1 MFDFLRKIYYKV
13 YKHRTKKG
21 DKMTDINE
29 KNFEKIETGDLNYY
43 LIENIK
49 EMIGEESEIRDNT
62 LFIPE
67 YSLSIRPQ
75 ITKSDSNMAVINYY
89 LYSENWDREIFECS
103 ASMGE
108 NRKQALSLAEQGFI
122 FGIMSGI
129 KYMMKDEFFKEI
141 KTEFNGSHSWKMYSS
156 DIVAMGDVPET
167 INPSEIWGIIE
178 NEIPKYLGNQKISY
192 IKVFAAK
199 NKDDITGECRINNEP
214 IKELGELITQYISNW
229 NTKNFGLKKQFFF
242 AVQDDETYTPYPYN
256 VEQIEKFVIETAE
269 MFEKIETEKD
279 LDDMLQNFGDKI
291 GDYDLA
297 EELMGFIPEIC
308 AERAFP
314 NINYPEKV
322 IIYMGEDEKTEVN
335 KSQIAS
341 YHMIKKAVNHM
352 IDHGHIMKELYHK
365 FISISSAYNVICQAL
380 EKDKVDLTKEE
391 GAVISTAYGFSE
403 NYRIR

>member
-1 MFDFLRKIYYKV
+1 
-13 YKHRTKKG
+13 
-21 DKMTDINE
+21 MTDINE
-29 KNFEKIETGDLNYY
+29 KDFEKIETEDLNYY
-43 LIENIK
+43 LLENMK
-49 EMIGEESEIRDNT
+49 EMTGEESEIRDNT

-75 ITKSDSNMAVINYY
+75 TAKSDSNMAVINYY

-129 KYMMKDEFFKEI
+129 KYMMKNEFFKEI
-141 KTEFNGSHSWKMYSS
+141 KTEFNGPHSWKMYSS
-156 DIVAMGDVPET
+156 DIVAMGDVPDT
-167 INPSEIWGIIE
+167 INPKEIWGIIE

-199 NKDDITGECRINNEP
+199 NKDDITGECRINDEP

-242 AVQDDETYTPYPYN
+242 TVQDDETYTPYPYN
-256 VEQIEKFVIETAE
+256 EEQIEKFVIETAE
-269 MFEKIETEKD
+269 MLEKVETEKD

-322 IIYMGEDEKTEVN
+322 IIYMGEDKKLEVN

-341 YHMIKKAVNHM
+341 YYMIKKAVNHM

-403 NYRIR
+403 TYKIR

>member
-1 MFDFLRKIYYKV
+1 
-13 YKHRTKKG
+13 
-21 DKMTDINE
+21 MTAINE
-29 KNFEKIETGDLNYY
+29 KDFEKIETGDLNYY

-49 EMIGEESEIRDNT
+49 EMIREESEIRDNT

-199 NKDDITGECRINNEP
+199 NKDDITGECRINDEP
-214 IKELGELITQYISNW
+214 IKELGELIVQYISKW
-229 NTKNFGLKKQFFF
+229 NTENFGLKKQFFF
-242 AVQDDETYTPYPYN
+242 AVQDDKTYIPYPYTE
-256 VEQIEKFVIETAE
+256 EQIEKFVLETAD
-269 MFEKIETEKD
+269 MFEKVETEKD

-322 IIYMGEDEKTEVN
+322 IIYMGENKKIEVN

-341 YHMIKKAVNHM
+341 YYMIKKAVNHM

-365 FISISSAYNVICQAL
+365 FIGISSAYNVIFKAL

>member
-1 MFDFLRKIYYKV
+1 MFDFLQKIYYKV

-29 KNFEKIETGDLNYY
+29 KDFEKIETEDLNYY
-43 LIENIK
+43 LIENIR
-49 EMIGEESEIRDNT
+49 EMIGEECEIRDNT

-199 NKDDITGECRINNEP
+199 NKDDITGECRINDEP
-214 IKELGELITQYISNW
+214 IKELGELIAQYISKW
-229 NTKNFGLKKQFFF
+229 NTENFGLKKQFFF
-242 AVQDDETYTPYPYN
+242 AVQDDKTYIPYPYTE
-256 VEQIEKFVIETAE
+256 EQIEKFVLETAD
-269 MFEKIETEKD
+269 MFEKVETEKD

-322 IIYMGEDEKTEVN
+322 IIYMGENKKIEVN

-341 YHMIKKAVNHM
+341 YYMIKKAVNHM

-365 FISISSAYNVICQAL
+365 FIGISSAYNVIFKAL

>member
-1 MFDFLRKIYYKV
+1 M
-13 YKHRTKKG
+13 
-21 DKMTDINE
+21 INIDE
-29 KNFEKIETGDLNYY
+29 KDFEKIETEDLNYY

-103 ASMGE
+103 ASIGE
-108 NRKQALSLAEQGFI
+108 NRKQALSLSEQGFI

-192 IKVFAAK
+192 IKIFAAK
-199 NKDDITGECRINNEP
+199 NKDDITGECRINDEP
-214 IKELGELITQYISNW
+214 IIELGELIAQYISKW
-229 NTKNFGLKKQFFF
+229 NTENFGLKKQFFF
-242 AVQDDETYTPYPYN
+242 AVQDDKTYIPYPYTE
-256 VEQIEKFVIETAE
+256 EQIEKFVLETAD
-269 MFEKIETEKD
+269 MFEKVEAEKD

-322 IIYMGEDEKTEVN
+322 IIYMGENKKIEIN

-341 YHMIKKAVNHM
+341 YYMIKKAVNHM
-352 IDHGHIMKELYHK
+352 IDHGHIIKELYHK
-365 FISISSAYNVICQAL
+365 FIGISSAYNVIFKAL

>member
-1 MFDFLRKIYYKV
+1 
-13 YKHRTKKG
+13 
-21 DKMTDINE
+21 MTAINE
-29 KNFEKIETGDLNYY
+29 KDFEKIETGDLNYY

-199 NKDDITGECRINNEP
+199 NKDDITGECRINDEP
-214 IKELGELITQYISNW
+214 IKELGELIAQYISKW
-229 NTKNFGLKKQFFF
+229 NTENFGLKKQFFF
-242 AVQDDETYTPYPYN
+242 AVQDDKTYIPYPYTE
-256 VEQIEKFVIETAE
+256 EQIEKFVLETAD
-269 MFEKIETEKD
+269 MFEKVETEKD

-322 IIYMGEDEKTEVN
+322 IIYMGENKKIEVN
-335 KSQIAS
+335 KSQITS
-341 YHMIKKAVNHM
+341 YYMIKKAVNHM
-352 IDHGHIMKELYHK
+352 IDHGHIIKELYHK
-365 FISISSAYNVICQAL
+365 FIGISSAYNVIFKAL

>member
-1 MFDFLRKIYYKV
+1 
-13 YKHRTKKG
+13 
-21 DKMTDINE
+21 MTDINE
-29 KNFEKIETGDLNYY
+29 KDFEKIETEDLNYY

-199 NKDDITGECRINNEP
+199 NKDDITGECRINDEP
-214 IKELGELITQYISNW
+214 IKELGELIAQYISKW
-229 NTKNFGLKKQFFF
+229 NTENFGLKKQFFF
-242 AVQDDETYTPYPYN
+242 AVQDDKTYIPYPYTE
-256 VEQIEKFVIETAE
+256 EQIEKFVLETAD
-269 MFEKIETEKD
+269 MFEKVETEKD

-322 IIYMGEDEKTEVN
+322 IIYIGENKKIEVN

-341 YHMIKKAVNHM
+341 YYMIKKAVNHM

-365 FISISSAYNVICQAL
+365 FIGISSAYNVIFKAL

>member
-1 MFDFLRKIYYKV
+1 
-13 YKHRTKKG
+13 
-21 DKMTDINE
+21 MTDINE
-29 KNFEKIETGDLNYY
+29 KDFEKIETEDLNYY

-199 NKDDITGECRINNEP
+199 NKDDITGECRINDEP
-214 IKELGELITQYISNW
+214 IKELGELIAQYISKW
-229 NTKNFGLKKQFFF
+229 NTENFGLKKQFFF
-242 AVQDDETYTPYPYN
+242 AVQDNKTYIPYPYTE
-256 VEQIEKFVIETAE
+256 EQIEKFVLETAD
-269 MFEKIETEKD
+269 MFEKVETEKD

-322 IIYMGEDEKTEVN
+322 IIYIGENKKIEVN

-341 YHMIKKAVNHM
+341 YYMIKKAVNHM

-365 FISISSAYNVICQAL
+365 FISISSAYNVIFKAL

>member
-1 MFDFLRKIYYKV
+1 
-13 YKHRTKKG
+13 
-21 DKMTDINE
+21 MTAINE
-29 KNFEKIETGDLNYY
+29 KDFEKIETGDLNYY

-49 EMIGEESEIRDNT
+49 EMIREESEIRDNT

-199 NKDDITGECRINNEP
+199 NKDDITGECRINDEP
-214 IKELGELITQYISNW
+214 IKELGELIVQYISKW
-229 NTKNFGLKKQFFF
+229 NTENFGLKKQFFF
-242 AVQDDETYTPYPYN
+242 AVQDDKTYIPYPYTE
-256 VEQIEKFVIETAE
+256 EQIEKFVLETAD
-269 MFEKIETEKD
+269 MFEKVETEKD
-279 LDDMLQNFGDKI
+279 LDYMLQNFGDKI

-322 IIYMGEDEKTEVN
+322 IIYMGEDKKLEVN
-335 KSQIAS
+335 KSQITS
-341 YHMIKKAVNHM
+341 YYMIKKAVNHM

-403 NYRIR
+403 TYKIR

>member
-1 MFDFLRKIYYKV
+1 M
-13 YKHRTKKG
+13 
-21 DKMTDINE
+21 INIDE
-29 KNFEKIETGDLNYY
+29 KDFEKIETGDLNYY

-62 LFIPE
+62 LFIPK

-199 NKDDITGECRINNEP
+199 NKDDITGECRINDEP
-214 IKELGELITQYISNW
+214 IKELGELIVQYISKW
-229 NTKNFGLKKQFFF
+229 NTENFGLKKQFFF
-242 AVQDDETYTPYPYN
+242 AVQDDKTYIPYPYTE
-256 VEQIEKFVIETAE
+256 EQIEKFVLETAD
-269 MFEKIETEKD
+269 MFEKVETEKD

-322 IIYMGEDEKTEVN
+322 IIYMGENKKIEVN

-341 YHMIKKAVNHM
+341 YYMIKKAVNHM

-365 FISISSAYNVICQAL
+365 FIGISSAYNVIFKAL

>member
-1 MFDFLRKIYYKV
+1 
-13 YKHRTKKG
+13 
-21 DKMTDINE
+21 MTDINE
-29 KNFEKIETGDLNYY
+29 KDFEKIETEDLNYY

-49 EMIGEESEIRDNT
+49 EMIGEKSEIRDNT

-199 NKDDITGECRINNEP
+199 NKDDITGECRINDEP
-214 IKELGELITQYISNW
+214 IKELGELIAQYISKW
-229 NTKNFGLKKQFFF
+229 NTENFGLKKQFFF
-242 AVQDDETYTPYPYN
+242 AVQDDKTYIPYPYTE
-256 VEQIEKFVIETAE
+256 EQIEKFVLETAD
-269 MFEKIETEKD
+269 MFEKVETEKD

-322 IIYMGEDEKTEVN
+322 IIYMGENKKIEVN

-341 YHMIKKAVNHM
+341 YYMIKKAVNHM

-365 FISISSAYNVICQAL
+365 FIGISSAYNVIFKAL

>member
-1 MFDFLRKIYYKV
+1 
-13 YKHRTKKG
+13 
-21 DKMTDINE
+21 MTDINE
-29 KNFEKIETGDLNYY
+29 KDFEKIETEDLNYY

-199 NKDDITGECRINNEP
+199 NKDDITGECRINDEP
-214 IKELGELITQYISNW
+214 IKELGELIAQYISKW
-229 NTKNFGLKKQFFF
+229 NTENFGLKKQFFF
-242 AVQDDETYTPYPYN
+242 AVQDDKTYIPYPYTE
-256 VEQIEKFVIETAE
+256 EQIEKFVLETAD
-269 MFEKIETEKD
+269 MFEKVETEKD

-322 IIYMGEDEKTEVN
+322 IIYMGEDKKLEVN

-341 YHMIKKAVNHM
+341 YYMIKKAVNHM

-365 FISISSAYNVICQAL
+365 FIGISSAYNVIFKAL

>member
-1 MFDFLRKIYYKV
+1 
-13 YKHRTKKG
+13 
-21 DKMTDINE
+21 MTNIDE
-29 KNFEKIETGDLNYY
+29 KDFEKIETGDLNYY

-49 EMIGEESEIRDNT
+49 EMIREESEIRDNT

-199 NKDDITGECRINNEP
+199 NKDDITGECRINDEP
-214 IKELGELITQYISNW
+214 IKELGELIAQYISKW
-229 NTKNFGLKKQFFF
+229 NTENFGLKKQFFF
-242 AVQDDETYTPYPYN
+242 AVQDDKTYIPYPYTE
-256 VEQIEKFVIETAE
+256 EQIEKFVLETAD
-269 MFEKIETEKD
+269 MFEKVETEKD

-322 IIYMGEDEKTEVN
+322 IIYMGENKKIEVN
-335 KSQIAS
+335 KSQITS
-341 YHMIKKAVNHM
+341 YYMIKKAVNHM

-365 FISISSAYNVICQAL
+365 FIGISSAYNVIFKAL

>member
-1 MFDFLRKIYYKV
+1 
-13 YKHRTKKG
+13 
-21 DKMTDINE
+21 MTAINE
-29 KNFEKIETGDLNYY
+29 KDFEKIETGDLNYY

-199 NKDDITGECRINNEP
+199 NKDDITGECRINDEP
-214 IKELGELITQYISNW
+214 IKELGELIAQYISKW
-229 NTKNFGLKKQFFF
+229 NTENFGLKKQFFF
-242 AVQDDETYTPYPYN
+242 AVQDDKTYIPYPYTE
-256 VEQIEKFVIETAE
+256 EQIEKFVLETAD
-269 MFEKIETEKD
+269 MFEKVETEKD

-322 IIYMGEDEKTEVN
+322 IIYMGENKKIEIN
-335 KSQIAS
+335 KSQLAS
-341 YHMIKKAVNHM
+341 YYMIKKAVNHM

-365 FISISSAYNVICQAL
+365 FIGISSAYNVIFKAL

>member
-1 MFDFLRKIYYKV
+1 MFDFLQKIYYKV

-29 KNFEKIETGDLNYY
+29 KDFEKIETGDLNYY
-43 LIENIK
+43 LIENIRD
-49 EMIGEESEIRDNT
+49 MIGEECEIRDNT

-141 KTEFNGSHSWKMYSS
+141 KTEFNDSHSWKMYSS

-199 NKDDITGECRINNEP
+199 NKDDITGECRINDEP
-214 IKELGELITQYISNW
+214 IKELGELIAQYISKW
-229 NTKNFGLKKQFFF
+229 NTENFGLKKQFFF
-242 AVQDDETYTPYPYN
+242 AVQDDKTYIPYPYTE
-256 VEQIEKFVIETAE
+256 EQIEKFVLETAD
-269 MFEKIETEKD
+269 MFEKVETEKD

-322 IIYMGEDEKTEVN
+322 IIYMGENKKIEVN

-341 YHMIKKAVNHM
+341 YYMIKKAVNHM

-365 FISISSAYNVICQAL
+365 FIGISSAYNVIFKAL

>member
-1 MFDFLRKIYYKV
+1 
-13 YKHRTKKG
+13 
-21 DKMTDINE
+21 MTAINE
-29 KNFEKIETGDLNYY
+29 KDFEKIETGDLNYY

-49 EMIGEESEIRDNT
+49 EMIREESEIRDNT

-108 NRKQALSLAEQGFI
+108 NRKQALSLTEQGFI

-199 NKDDITGECRINNEP
+199 NKDDITGECRINDEP
-214 IKELGELITQYISNW
+214 IKELGELIVQYISKW
-229 NTKNFGLKKQFFF
+229 NTENFGLKKQFFF
-242 AVQDDETYTPYPYN
+242 AVQDDKTYIPYPYTE
-256 VEQIEKFVIETAE
+256 EQIEKFVLETAD
-269 MFEKIETEKD
+269 MFEKVETEKD

-322 IIYMGEDEKTEVN
+322 IIYMGENKKIEVN

-341 YHMIKKAVNHM
+341 YYMIKKAVNHM

-365 FISISSAYNVICQAL
+365 FIGISSAYNVIFKAL

>member
-1 MFDFLRKIYYKV
+1 
-13 YKHRTKKG
+13 
-21 DKMTDINE
+21 MTDINE
-29 KNFEKIETGDLNYY
+29 KDFEKIETEDLNYY

-49 EMIGEESEIRDNT
+49 EMIREESEIRDNT

-103 ASMGE
+103 ASMGK

-178 NEIPKYLGNQKISY
+178 NEIPKYLGNQKMSY

-199 NKDDITGECRINNEP
+199 NKDDITGECRINDEP
-214 IKELGELITQYISNW
+214 IKELGELIAQYISKW
-229 NTKNFGLKKQFFF
+229 NTENFGLKKQFFF
-242 AVQDDETYTPYPYN
+242 AVQDDKTYIPYPYTE
-256 VEQIEKFVIETAE
+256 EQIEKFVLETAD
-269 MFEKIETEKD
+269 MFEKVETEKD

-322 IIYMGEDEKTEVN
+322 IIYMGENKKIEVN

-341 YHMIKKAVNHM
+341 YYMIKKAVNHM

-365 FISISSAYNVICQAL
+365 FIGISSAYNVIFKAL

>member
-1 MFDFLRKIYYKV
+1 M
-13 YKHRTKKG
+13 
-21 DKMTDINE
+21 
-29 KNFEKIETGDLNYY
+29 
-43 LIENIK
+43 K
-49 EMIGEESEIRDNT
+49 EMTGEESEIRDNT

-75 ITKSDSNMAVINYY
+75 TAKSDSNMAVINYY

-129 KYMMKDEFFKEI
+129 KYMMKNEFFKEI
-141 KTEFNGSHSWKMYSS
+141 KTEFNGPHSWKMYSS
-156 DIVAMGDVPET
+156 DIVAMGDVPDT
-167 INPSEIWGIIE
+167 INPKEIWGIIE
-178 NEIPKYLGNQKISY
+178 NEIPKYLGNQKIAY

-199 NKDDITGECRINNEP
+199 NKDDITGECRINDEP

-242 AVQDDETYTPYPYN
+242 AVQDDETYIPYPYN
-256 VEQIEKFVIETAE
+256 EEQIEKFVIETAE
-269 MFEKIETEKD
+269 MFEKVETEKD

-322 IIYMGEDEKTEVN
+322 IIYMGEDKKLEVN

-341 YHMIKKAVNHM
+341 YYMIKKAVNHM

-403 NYRIR
+403 TYKIR

>member
-1 MFDFLRKIYYKV
+1 
-13 YKHRTKKG
+13 
-21 DKMTDINE
+21 MTDINE
-29 KNFEKIETGDLNYY
+29 KDFEKIETEDLNYY

-199 NKDDITGECRINNEP
+199 NKDDITGECRINDEP
-214 IKELGELITQYISNW
+214 IKELGELIAQYISKW
-229 NTKNFGLKKQFFF
+229 NTENFGLKKQFFF
-242 AVQDDETYTPYPYN
+242 AVQDDKTYIPYPYTE
-256 VEQIEKFVIETAE
+256 EQIEKFVLETAD
-269 MFEKIETEKD
+269 MFEKVETEKD

-322 IIYMGEDEKTEVN
+322 IIYMGENKKIEVN

-341 YHMIKKAVNHM
+341 YYMIKKAVNHM

-365 FISISSAYNVICQAL
+365 FIGISSAYNVIFKAL

>member
-1 MFDFLRKIYYKV
+1 
-13 YKHRTKKG
+13 
-21 DKMTDINE
+21 MTDINE
-29 KNFEKIETGDLNYY
+29 KDFEKIETEALNYY
-43 LIENIK
+43 LLENMK
-49 EMIGEESEIRDNT
+49 EMTGEESEIRDNT

-75 ITKSDSNMAVINYY
+75 TAKSDSNMAVINYY

-129 KYMMKDEFFKEI
+129 KYMMKNEFFKEI
-141 KTEFNGSHSWKMYSS
+141 KTEFNGPHSWKMYSS
-156 DIVAMGDVPET
+156 DIVAMGDVPDT
-167 INPSEIWGIIE
+167 INPKEIWGIIE

-199 NKDDITGECRINNEP
+199 NKDDITGECRINDEP
-214 IKELGELITQYISNW
+214 IKELGELIAQYISNW

-242 AVQDDETYTPYPYN
+242 AVQDDKTYIPYPYTE
-256 VEQIEKFVIETAE
+256 EQIEKFVLETAD
-269 MFEKIETEKD
+269 MFEKVETEKD
-279 LDDMLQNFGDKI
+279 LDDMFQNFGDKI

-322 IIYMGEDEKTEVN
+322 IIYMGENKKIEVN
-335 KSQIAS
+335 KSQITS
-341 YHMIKKAVNHM
+341 YYMIKKAVNHM

-403 NYRIR
+403 TYKIR

>member
-1 MFDFLRKIYYKV
+1 
-13 YKHRTKKG
+13 
-21 DKMTDINE
+21 MTDINE
-29 KNFEKIETGDLNYY
+29 KDFEKIETEDLNYY

-167 INPSEIWGIIE
+167 TNPSEIWKIIE

-199 NKDDITGECRINNEP
+199 NKDDITGECRINDEP
-214 IKELGELITQYISNW
+214 IKELGELIAQYISKW
-229 NTKNFGLKKQFFF
+229 NTENFGLKKQFFF
-242 AVQDDETYTPYPYN
+242 AVQDDKTYIPYPYTE
-256 VEQIEKFVIETAE
+256 EQIEKFVLETAD
-269 MFEKIETEKD
+269 MFEKVETEKD

-322 IIYMGEDEKTEVN
+322 IIYMGENKKIEIN
-335 KSQIAS
+335 KSQLAS
-341 YHMIKKAVNHM
+341 YYMIKKAVNHM

>member
-1 MFDFLRKIYYKV
+1 
-13 YKHRTKKG
+13 
-21 DKMTDINE
+21 MTAINE
-29 KNFEKIETGDLNYY
+29 KDFEKIETGDLNYY

-49 EMIGEESEIRDNT
+49 EMIREESEIRDNT

-129 KYMMKDEFFKEI
+129 KYMMKNEFFKEI
-141 KTEFNGSHSWKMYSS
+141 KTEFNGPHSWKMYSS
-156 DIVAMGDVPET
+156 DIVAMGDVPDT
-167 INPSEIWGIIE
+167 INPKEIWGIIE

-199 NKDDITGECRINNEP
+199 NKDDITGECRINDEP

-242 AVQDDETYTPYPYN
+242 AVQDDETYIPYPYN
-256 VEQIEKFVIETAE
+256 EEQIEKFVIETAE
-269 MFEKIETEKD
+269 MFEKVETEKD

-322 IIYMGEDEKTEVN
+322 IIYMGEDKKLEVN

-341 YHMIKKAVNHM
+341 YYMIKKAVNHM

-403 NYRIR
+403 TYKIR

>member
-1 MFDFLRKIYYKV
+1 M
-13 YKHRTKKG
+13 
-21 DKMTDINE
+21 INIDE
-29 KNFEKIETGDLNYY
+29 KDFEKIETEDLNYY

-49 EMIGEESEIRDNT
+49 EMIGKESEIRDNT

-199 NKDDITGECRINNEP
+199 NKDDITGECRINDEP
-214 IKELGELITQYISNW
+214 IKELGELIAQYISKW
-229 NTKNFGLKKQFFF
+229 NTENFGLKKQFFF
-242 AVQDDETYTPYPYN
+242 AVQDDKTYIPYPYTE
-256 VEQIEKFVIETAE
+256 EQIEKFVLETAD
-269 MFEKIETEKD
+269 MFEKVETEKD

-322 IIYMGEDEKTEVN
+322 IIYIGENKKIEVN

-341 YHMIKKAVNHM
+341 YYMIKKAVNHM

-365 FISISSAYNVICQAL
+365 FIGISSAYNVIFKAL

>member
-1 MFDFLRKIYYKV
+1 
-13 YKHRTKKG
+13 
-21 DKMTDINE
+21 MTDIYE
-29 KNFEKIETGDLNYY
+29 KDFEKIETEDLNYY
-43 LIENIK
+43 LIENIR
-49 EMIGEESEIRDNT
+49 EMIGEECEIRDNT

-75 ITKSDSNMAVINYY
+75 TAKSDSNMAVINYY

-129 KYMMKDEFFKEI
+129 KYTMKDEFFKEI

-167 INPSEIWGIIE
+167 TNPSEIWGIIE

-199 NKDDITGECRINNEP
+199 NKDDITGECRINDEL
-214 IKELGELITQYISNW
+214 IKELGELITQYISKW
-229 NTKNFGLKKQFFF
+229 NTENFGLKKQFFF
-242 AVQDDETYTPYPYN
+242 AVQDDKTYIPYPYTE
-256 VEQIEKFVIETAE
+256 EQIEKFVLETAD
-269 MFEKIETEKD
+269 MFEKVETEKD

-322 IIYMGEDEKTEVN
+322 IIYMGENKKIEIN
-335 KSQIAS
+335 KSQLAS
-341 YHMIKKAVNHM
+341 YYMIKKAVNHM

-365 FISISSAYNVICQAL
+365 FISISSAYNVIFKAL

>member
-1 MFDFLRKIYYKV
+1 
-13 YKHRTKKG
+13 
-21 DKMTDINE
+21 MTNINE
-29 KNFEKIETGDLNYY
+29 KDFEKIETEDLNYY

-49 EMIGEESEIRDNT
+49 EMIREESEIRDNT

-199 NKDDITGECRINNEP
+199 NKDDITGECRINDEP
-214 IKELGELITQYISNW
+214 IKELGELIAQYISKW
-229 NTKNFGLKKQFFF
+229 NTENFGLKKQFFF
-242 AVQDDETYTPYPYN
+242 AVQDDKTYIPYPYTE
-256 VEQIEKFVIETAE
+256 EQIEKFVLETAD
-269 MFEKIETEKD
+269 MFEKVETEKD

-322 IIYMGEDEKTEVN
+322 IIYMGENKKIEVN

-341 YHMIKKAVNHM
+341 YYMIKKAVNHM

-365 FISISSAYNVICQAL
+365 FIGISSAYNVIFKAL

>member
-1 MFDFLRKIYYKV
+1 
-13 YKHRTKKG
+13 
-21 DKMTDINE
+21 MTAINE
-29 KNFEKIETGDLNYY
+29 KDFEKIETGDLNYY

-49 EMIGEESEIRDNT
+49 EMIREESEIRDNT

-199 NKDDITGECRINNEP
+199 NKDDITGECRINDEP
-214 IKELGELITQYISNW
+214 IKELGELIAQYISKW
-229 NTKNFGLKKQFFF
+229 NTENFGLKKQFFF
-242 AVQDDETYTPYPYN
+242 AVQDNKTYIPYPYTE
-256 VEQIEKFVIETAE
+256 EQIEKFVLETAD
-269 MFEKIETEKD
+269 MFEKVETEKD

-322 IIYMGEDEKTEVN
+322 IIYIGENKKIEVN

-341 YHMIKKAVNHM
+341 YYMIKKAVNHM

-365 FISISSAYNVICQAL
+365 FIGISSAYNVIFKAL

>member
-13 YKHRTKKG
+13 YKHRIKKG
-21 DKMTDINE
+21 DKMTNIDE
-29 KNFEKIETGDLNYY
+29 KDFEKIETGDLNYY

-49 EMIGEESEIRDNT
+49 EMTGEESEIRDNT

-199 NKDDITGECRINNEP
+199 NKDDITGECRINDEP
-214 IKELGELITQYISNW
+214 IKELGELIAQYISKW
-229 NTKNFGLKKQFFF
+229 NTENFGLKKQFFF
-242 AVQDDETYTPYPYN
+242 AVQDDKTY
-256 VEQIEKFVIETAE
+256 
-269 MFEKIETEKD
+269 
-279 LDDMLQNFGDKI
+279 
-291 GDYDLA
+291 
-297 EELMGFIPEIC
+297 IP
-308 AERAFP
+308 
-314 NINYPEKV
+314 V
-322 IIYMGEDEKTEVN
+322 
-335 KSQIAS
+335 S
-341 YHMIKKAVNHM
+341 YTH
-352 IDHGHIMKELYHK
+352 
-365 FISISSAYNVICQAL
+365 
-380 EKDKVDLTKEE
+380 LTLP
-391 GAVISTAYGFSE
+391 T
-403 NYRIR
+403 IRLV

>member
-1 MFDFLRKIYYKV
+1 
-13 YKHRTKKG
+13 
-21 DKMTDINE
+21 
-29 KNFEKIETGDLNYY
+29 
-43 LIENIK
+43 
-49 EMIGEESEIRDNT
+49 
-62 LFIPE
+62 
-67 YSLSIRPQ
+67 
-75 ITKSDSNMAVINYY
+75 MAVINYY

-108 NRKQALSLAEQGFI
+108 NRRQALSLAEQGFI

-129 KYMMKDEFFKEI
+129 KYMMKNEFFKEI
-141 KTEFNGSHSWKMYSS
+141 KTEFNGPHSWKMYSS
-156 DIVAMGDVPET
+156 DIVAMGDVPDT
-167 INPSEIWGIIE
+167 INPKEIWGIIE

-199 NKDDITGECRINNEP
+199 NKDDITGECRINDEP

-256 VEQIEKFVIETAE
+256 EEQIEKFVIETAE
-269 MFEKIETEKD
+269 MFEKVETEKD

-322 IIYMGEDEKTEVN
+322 IIYMGEDKKLEVN

-341 YHMIKKAVNHM
+341 YYMIKKAVNHM

-403 NYRIR
+403 TYKIR

>member
-1 MFDFLRKIYYKV
+1 
-13 YKHRTKKG
+13 
-21 DKMTDINE
+21 MTDINE
-29 KNFEKIETGDLNYY
+29 KDFEKIETEDLNYY

-199 NKDDITGECRINNEP
+199 NKDDITGECRINDEP
-214 IKELGELITQYISNW
+214 IKELGELIAQYISKW
-229 NTKNFGLKKQFFF
+229 NTENFGLKKQFFF
-242 AVQDDETYTPYPYN
+242 AVQDDKTYIPYPYTE
-256 VEQIEKFVIETAE
+256 EQIEKFVLETAD
-269 MFEKIETEKD
+269 MFEKVETEKD

-322 IIYMGEDEKTEVN
+322 IIYMGENKKIEVN

-341 YHMIKKAVNHM
+341 YYMIKKAVNHM
-352 IDHGHIMKELYHK
+352 IDHGHILKELYHK
-365 FISISSAYNVICQAL
+365 FIGISSAYNVIFKAL

>member
-1 MFDFLRKIYYKV
+1 M
-13 YKHRTKKG
+13 
-21 DKMTDINE
+21 INIDE
-29 KNFEKIETGDLNYY
+29 KDFEKIETEDLNYY

-178 NEIPKYLGNQKISY
+178 NEIPKYLGNQKMSY

-214 IKELGELITQYISNW
+214 IKELGELIAQYISKW
-229 NTKNFGLKKQFFF
+229 NTENFGLKKQFFF
-242 AVQDDETYTPYPYN
+242 AVQDDKTYIPYPYTE
-256 VEQIEKFVIETAE
+256 EQIEKFVLETAD
-269 MFEKIETEKD
+269 MFEKVETEKD

-322 IIYMGEDEKTEVN
+322 IIYIGENKKIEVN

-341 YHMIKKAVNHM
+341 YYMIKKAVNHM

-365 FISISSAYNVICQAL
+365 FIGISSAYNVIFKAL

>member
-1 MFDFLRKIYYKV
+1 
-13 YKHRTKKG
+13 
-21 DKMTDINE
+21 MTDINE
-29 KNFEKIETGDLNYY
+29 KDFEKIETEDLNYY

-199 NKDDITGECRINNEP
+199 NKDDITGECRINDEP
-214 IKELGELITQYISNW
+214 IKELGELIVQYISKW
-229 NTKNFGLKKQFFF
+229 NTENFGLKKQFFF
-242 AVQDDETYTPYPYN
+242 AVQDDKTYIPYPYTE
-256 VEQIEKFVIETAE
+256 EQIEKFVLETAD
-269 MFEKIETEKD
+269 MFEKVETEKD

-322 IIYMGEDEKTEVN
+322 IIYMGENKKIEVN
-335 KSQIAS
+335 KSQITS
-341 YHMIKKAVNHM
+341 YYMIKKAVNHM

-365 FISISSAYNVICQAL
+365 FIGISSAYNVIFKAL

>member
-1 MFDFLRKIYYKV
+1 
-13 YKHRTKKG
+13 
-21 DKMTDINE
+21 MTDINE
-29 KNFEKIETGDLNYY
+29 KDFEKIETEDLNYY
-43 LIENIK
+43 LIENIR
-49 EMIGEESEIRDNT
+49 EMIGEECEIRDNT

-129 KYMMKDEFFKEI
+129 KYTMKDEFFKEI

-167 INPSEIWGIIE
+167 TNPSEIWKIIE

-199 NKDDITGECRINNEP
+199 NKDDITGECRINDEP
-214 IKELGELITQYISNW
+214 IIELGELIAQYISKW
-229 NTKNFGLKKQFFF
+229 NTENFGLKKQFFF
-242 AVQDDETYTPYPYN
+242 AVQDDKTYIPYPYTE
-256 VEQIEKFVIETAE
+256 EQIEKFVLETAD
-269 MFEKIETEKD
+269 MFEKVEAEKD

-322 IIYMGEDEKTEVN
+322 IIYMGENKKIEIN
-335 KSQIAS
+335 KSQLAS
-341 YHMIKKAVNHM
+341 YYMIKKAVNHM
-352 IDHGHIMKELYHK
+352 IDHGHIIKELYHK
-365 FISISSAYNVICQAL
+365 FIGISSAYNVIFKAL

>member
-1 MFDFLRKIYYKV
+1 
-13 YKHRTKKG
+13 
-21 DKMTDINE
+21 MTDINE
-29 KNFEKIETGDLNYY
+29 KDFEKIETGDLNYY

-49 EMIGEESEIRDNT
+49 EMTGEESEIRDNT

-199 NKDDITGECRINNEP
+199 NKDDITGECRINDEP
-214 IKELGELITQYISNW
+214 IKELGELIAQYISKW
-229 NTKNFGLKKQFFF
+229 NTENFGLKKQFFF
-242 AVQDDETYTPYPYN
+242 AVQDDKTYIPYPYTE
-256 VEQIEKFVIETAE
+256 EQIEKFVLETAD
-269 MFEKIETEKD
+269 MFEKVETEKD

-322 IIYMGEDEKTEVN
+322 IIYMGENKKIEVN

-341 YHMIKKAVNHM
+341 YYMIKKAVNHM

-365 FISISSAYNVICQAL
+365 FIGISSAYNVIFKAL